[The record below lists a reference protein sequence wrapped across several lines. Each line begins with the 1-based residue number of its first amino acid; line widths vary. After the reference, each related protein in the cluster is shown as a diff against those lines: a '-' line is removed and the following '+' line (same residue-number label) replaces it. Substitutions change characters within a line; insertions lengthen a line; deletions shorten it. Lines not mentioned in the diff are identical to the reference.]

1 MSKSIKKN
9 ILVSV
14 PLPLLKRLD
23 TAAKKGMRS
32 RTMEVCIRLEQSL
45 KAARQVGGV
54 ELGHAAILPYADRPS
69 E

>member
-23 TAAKKGMRS
+23 TAAKKGRRS
-32 RTMEVCIRLEQSL
+32 RTMELCVRLEQSL
-45 KAARQVGGV
+45 KAARQVGG
-54 ELGHAAILPYADRPS
+54 ELGHAAILPHAERPS